1 MLAHS
6 LDFGELKTLDLF
18 NLLNVSQF
26 FGDCTW
32 GFLLL
37 VSLAFADGDQLR
49 AIFGLARAGKPHGG
63 EPGKS
68 GSGGR

>member
-1 MLAHS
+1 VLQLLS
-6 LDFGELKTLDLF
+6 SLF

-37 VSLAFADGDQLR
+37 VSLAFADGGQLR
-49 AIFGLARAGKPHGG
+49 AIFGFARADKPRSG
-63 EPGKS
+63 EPSQS
-68 GSGGR
+68 GSSGR